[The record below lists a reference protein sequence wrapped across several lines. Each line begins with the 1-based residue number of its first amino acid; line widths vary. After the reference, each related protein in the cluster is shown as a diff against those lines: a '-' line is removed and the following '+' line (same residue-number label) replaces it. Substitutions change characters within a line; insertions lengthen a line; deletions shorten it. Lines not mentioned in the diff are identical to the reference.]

1 MCHHKPGQSSCSV
14 SLGHPQ
20 PPGRQEP
27 HCLWYTSL
35 RMDYAPVEKLEIP
48 RSLSHEIFCLRGL
61 KQCCMSV
68 SLGRFAKSVLGVKQ
82 CMRTCGMPVRRWCTL
97 LPPLLPDPWAVG
109 KLLRLCRTKP
119 SHLLNG
125 NKNCVPSLGLFL
137 GSDEKV
143 PAKHPEL

>member
-1 MCHHKPGQSSCSV
+1 M
-14 SLGHPQ
+14 
-20 PPGRQEP
+20 
-27 HCLWYTSL
+27 
-35 RMDYAPVEKLEIP
+35 YAHVWHACEAVAHTP
-48 RSLSHEIFCLRGL
+48 
-61 KQCCMSV
+61 
-68 SLGRFAKSVLGVKQ
+68 A
-82 CMRTCGMPVRRWCTL
+82 
-97 LPPLLPDPWAVG
+97 PLLPDPWAVG